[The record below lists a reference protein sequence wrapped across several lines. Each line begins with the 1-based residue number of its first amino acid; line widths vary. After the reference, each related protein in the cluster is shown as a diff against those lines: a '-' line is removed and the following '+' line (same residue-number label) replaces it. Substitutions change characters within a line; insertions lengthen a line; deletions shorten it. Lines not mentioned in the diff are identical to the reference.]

1 MKGTDLG
8 ALEELVL
15 LATASISDEAYA
27 VIIKDEIEIQSGR
40 SLNISSIHTT
50 LHRLEEKGFL
60 KSEMGGAT
68 AERGG
73 RRKRYFRPTNLGF
86 DALRE
91 ARQLRTHFWNLIPQF
106 QN

>member
-15 LATASISDEAYA
+15 LATAAIPNEAYA
-27 VIIKDEIEIQSGR
+27 VVIKDEIETQSGR
-40 SLNISSIHTT
+40 SFNISSIHTT

-60 KSEMGGAT
+60 TSEMGGAT

-73 RRKRYFRPTNLGF
+73 RRKRYFKPTNLGLA
-86 DALRE
+86 ALKE
-91 ARQLRTHFWNLIPQF
+91 ARSLRSHFWNLIPQF
-106 QN
+106 QS

>member
-15 LATASISDEAYA
+15 LATAAIQSEAYA
-27 VIIKDEIEIQSGR
+27 VVIKEEIEFQSGR
-40 SLNISSIHTT
+40 SINISSIHTT

-73 RRKRYFRPTNLGF
+73 RRKRFFKPTNLGF
-86 DALRE
+86 DSLKE
-91 ARQLRTHFWNLIPQF
+91 ARSLRSHFWNLIPQF
-106 QN
+106 QS